1 MSGSK
6 SEKFRVEAFSDA
18 VIAIAITLLVLELDI
33 PAASDGHLGSA
44 IAREWPSYL
53 AYVISFLTVGGLWLN
68 HHALFNCLKA
78 TSPLLLRINLL
89 LLLLIAFL
97 PFPTKVM
104 SYDMQ
109 VNWTSEIH
117 AVLFY
122 GMCVLACRL
131 LLGAMWHTAKRE
143 GLIETAVG
151 EEHLQRL
158 ATSRKLSTGLYAG
171 ATAAA
176 LAAPKL
182 APWAYLAVAAFT
194 VADMTASGLSRKS
207 LAATPNN

>member
-1 MSGSK
+1 MSGHGSD
-6 SEKFRVEAFSDA
+6 KFRVEAFSDA

-44 IAREWPSYL
+44 IAHEWPSYM
-53 AYVISFLTVGGLWLN
+53 AYLISFLTVGGLWLN

-122 GMCVLACRL
+122 GLCVLACRL
-131 LLGAMWHTAKRE
+131 LLGAMWHRAKRE
-143 GLIETAVG
+143 GLINQSVG

-158 ATSRKLSTGLYAG
+158 ASSRKLSTGLYAG

-194 VADMTASGLSRKS
+194 VADITASGFSRKS
-207 LAATPNN
+207 LAAKPNN

>member
-1 MSGSK
+1 VSGHS
-6 SEKFRVEAFSDA
+6 SETFRVEAFSDA

-44 IAREWPSYL
+44 IVREWPSYM
-53 AYVISFLTVGGLWLN
+53 AYLISFLTVGGLWLN

-122 GMCVLACRL
+122 GLCVLACRL
-131 LLGAMWHTAKRE
+131 LLGAMWHSAKRE
-143 GLIETAVG
+143 GLIDANVADD
-151 EEHLQRL
+151 HMQRL
-158 ATSRKLSTGLYAG
+158 ASSRKLSTALYAA
-171 ATAAA
+171 ATAGA
-176 LAAPKL
+176 LAAPKV

-194 VADMTASGLSRKS
+194 VADMTASGGRRRALKPRSS
-207 LAATPNN
+207 Q